1 MASGERRSDRFR
13 DGRAAIEED
22 EEVADNHCVYRNE
35 VQHSAGERTQVLQ
48 DVAADPTLPRT
59 KTISCTRCN
68 HPEVVFFQ
76 AAARGEEGEWL
87 DFYRPGNSKYMASIV
102 AAVFWYIWKSR
113 CDKIFKERRPDF
125 SWIAKMAVEHVKDY
139 SAVTADRMGKS
150 FFLINRPAH
159 GYVCIYSAACWD
171 LNNGKGGAGICI
183 VDSNACILLA
193 GCCSMQANSKMDA
206 GAKAVLIAMEWA
218 YRENYNIKRLL
229 VSCTELWKTMNG
241 QDSEIEWRSHP
252 SITNLRQSWLRHEHL
267 TMDFIP
273 WKWNRMA
280 GSLAGHGMNLVSISL
295 FHRGM
300 ERPRWLMRKVEAAG
314 FHF

>member
-1 MASGERRSDRFR
+1 MPLLLTSS
-13 DGRAAIEED
+13 
-22 EEVADNHCVYRNE
+22 
-35 VQHSAGERTQVLQ
+35 
-48 DVAADPTLPRT
+48 ADPHEARDEREGDDHQMLVDQAEDVLNNVQASQDLSDQSMTDSESSEEEMDTEEPEENSTLE
-59 KTISCTRCN
+59 KTL
-68 HPEVVFFQ
+68 E
-76 AAARGEEGEWL
+76 
-87 DFYRPGNSKYMASIV
+87 
-102 AAVFWYIWKSR
+102 
-113 CDKIFKERRPDF
+113 
-125 SWIAKMAVEHVKDY
+125 
-139 SAVTADRMGKS
+139 VTADRIGKS

-171 LNNGKGGAGICI
+171 LNNGKGGAGFCI

-193 GCCSMQANSKMDA
+193 GCSMQANSKMDA

-218 YRENYNIKRLL
+218 YRENYNIEGLL

-252 SITNLRQSWLRHEHL
+252 SITDLRQNWLRHEHL
-267 TMDFIP
+267 RMDFIP

-280 GSLAGHGMNLVSISL
+280 GSLARHGMNLVSISL

-300 ERPRWLMRKVEAAG
+300 ERPRWLMRMVEAVG